1 MGAKNQKKNMF
12 KQLFNGVR
20 AFSIKIAAIL
30 AAILDF
36 SESAMIQAN
45 HPRFSYTPDMS
56 LTIYGTNFSGPLM
69 FTEPPSGTVLLGDL

>member
-1 MGAKNQKKNMF
+1 MGAQNQTKNMF
-12 KQLFNGVR
+12 KQLFRGVR

-45 HPRFSYTPDMS
+45 HP
-56 LTIYGTNFSGPLM
+56 
-69 FTEPPSGTVLLGDL
+69 